1 METKAKKVRV
11 AKTKERGEK
20 ETRKERKEKDNESEK
35 DSKRIA
41 DLEQGRES
49 SKIQRQGYATGSSK
63 VLQVDSCL

>member
-1 METKAKKVRV
+1 VETKAKKVRV

-35 DSKRIA
+35 DSKRIE

-49 SKIQRQGYATGSSK
+49 SKIQRQG
-63 VLQVDSCL
+63 